1 MTLVQI
7 AFIAGTACL
16 LIGLFMVEP
25 LQIAIG
31 AATCAVALRE
41 GRA

>member
-1 MTLVQI
+1 VTTIQI

-16 LIGLFMVEP
+16 LLGLFLAEP

-31 AATCAVALRE
+31 AATCAVAFRE